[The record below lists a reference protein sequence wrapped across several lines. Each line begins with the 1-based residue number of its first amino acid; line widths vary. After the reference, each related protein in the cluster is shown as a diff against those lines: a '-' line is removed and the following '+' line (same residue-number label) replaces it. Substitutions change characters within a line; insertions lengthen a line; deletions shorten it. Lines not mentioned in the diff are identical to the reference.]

1 MYQALFQS
9 FTSIATFKLLNSP
22 IRKVDDGSY
31 FYIWEN
37 QSLERL
43 AIPLLPEK
51 VNGRSRI
58 WTQEVWLWGLSIV
71 NTLFYKSISLL
82 NLSFR
87 SQNILNQQILLFQVL
102 LQTEIFF
109 IILAAHIPTCN

>member
-22 IRKVDDGSY
+22 IRKVDDGSH

-58 WTQEVWLWGLSIV
+58 WTQEVWLWGLS
-71 NTLFYKSISLL
+71 
-82 NLSFR
+82 LS
-87 SQNILNQQILLFQVL
+87 QYTL
-102 LQTEIFF
+102 LQVHNHTEPLF
-109 IILAAHIPTCN
+109 